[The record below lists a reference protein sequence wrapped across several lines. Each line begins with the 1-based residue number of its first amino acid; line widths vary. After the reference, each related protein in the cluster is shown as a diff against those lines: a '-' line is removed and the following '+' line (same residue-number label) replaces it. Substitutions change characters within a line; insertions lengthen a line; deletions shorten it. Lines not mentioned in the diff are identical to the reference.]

1 MKTNLPCTTFGEL
14 NFDGITE
21 LTEGGQK
28 EFLDRINKINRIGA
42 EGRQGDFDRRN
53 MRADEGDLFRQVPRR
68 LFLKELCFQPRSGC
82 KTLSYTPAHG
92 RVCLRNPLQVGGGGE
107 KVDFLQGRGNGLHL
121 RSTVPLGRAAPFW
134 GYPAINRW
142 ATFDCPSGTSPEF
155 GLTPCS
161 GDAGLDQGVPC
172 RAIKY
177 LLIGTPKLVLEG
189 V

>member
-1 MKTNLPCTTFGEL
+1 MTGLTGLEA
-14 NFDGITE
+14 DGRE
-21 LTEGGQK
+21 
-28 EFLDRINKINRIGA
+28 
-42 EGRQGDFDRRN
+42 GDFDRRD
-53 MRADEGDLFRQVPRR
+53 MKADEGELFRQVPRVLRR
-68 LFLKELCFQPRSGC
+68 LFLKELSFQPRLGC
-82 KTLSYTPAHG
+82 KSLSPTPTHG
-92 RVCLRNPLQVGGGGE
+92 RVYLRNSLRVVGSGE
-107 KVDFLQGRGNGLHL
+107 KVDFFQGRGNGLHL

-134 GYPAINRW
+134 GYPAINRR